1 MDNSPIIFVIFGAT
15 GDLMQRKLVP
25 SIYRLINRGDIGPI
39 HIIGVGRRP
48 LSSDSFRTSLH
59 EALVKSVSAI
69 DDSVWK
75 RLADATEYLEGR
87 FEDQKTYRHIK
98 SLVTGLDDMHHAC
111 VPRYFYL
118 ATPPVHYETI
128 LKNLGDSGLSEGC
141 IDPDA
146 AKTLGKNIG
155 INSTKILIEKP
166 FGNDLSTARN
176 MEKLLSSIF
185 QEQQIYRIDHYLGK
199 ETVQNIL
206 ALRFANGMFDPTWN
220 SEFIDH
226 VQIAL
231 AEEDGVGQ
239 RGAFYDGVGAL
250 RDVVQNHMLEM
261 LAVTAMEQPKA
272 FESTSIRDARIEVL
286 KHILPVE
293 DVKNHTVRGQY
304 KGYREEKQIA
314 EDSKTETFF
323 AGKFFIDTPRW
334 NGVPFYLRTGKML
347 KTKVTEISLHYKKPV
362 CTGDVCFFRPD
373 DVMRNVLSLRI
384 QPDEGITLRLMV
396 KEPGFGMRTAPTK
409 MEFCYA
415 DTFKNA
421 SAPEPYERLLLD
433 ALRGDQ
439 TLFARTDGIDAS
451 WSLVTGILNSWE
463 FSGQPLHS
471 YSTGTWGPKESDDLT
486 QKDGRVWFLGSEL

>member
-1 MDNSPIIFVIFGAT
+1 MNKNPIIFVIFGAT

-25 SIYRLINRGDIGPI
+25 SLYRLVKRGDIGQI
-39 HIIGVGRRP
+39 HVIGVGRRP
-48 LSSDSFRTSLH
+48 LSGDSFRTFLH
-59 EALVKSVSAI
+59 DALLKSVSTI
-69 DDSVWK
+69 DDTVWK
-75 RLADATEYLEGR
+75 KVADATEYLEGR
-87 FEDQKTYRHIK
+87 FEDEKTYLHIK
-98 SLVTGLDDMHHAC
+98 NLVTGFDALHHAC

-118 ATPPVHYETI
+118 ATPPVHCETI

-141 IDPDA
+141 VDRD
-146 AKTLGKNIG
+146 KGEMHGEHIG

-176 MEKLLSSIF
+176 LEKLLSSIF

-226 VQIAL
+226 VQITL
-231 AEEDGVGQ
+231 SESDGVGQ

-250 RDVVQNHMLEM
+250 RDVVQNHMFEM
-261 LAVTAMEQPKA
+261 LAVTAMEQPHA
-272 FESTSIRDARIEVL
+272 FSSDAIRDARIEVL
-286 KHILPVE
+286 KHIVPLT
-293 DVKNHTVRGQY
+293 DVNRSTVRGQY
-304 KGYREEKQIA
+304 DGYTKEKQISK
-314 EDSKTETFF
+314 DSKTETFF

-347 KTKVTEISLHYKKPV
+347 KTKVTEISLHYKKPI

-396 KEPGFGMRTAPTK
+396 KEPGFGMRVTPTK
-409 MEFCYA
+409 MEFCYR
-415 DTFKNA
+415 DTFGNTV
-421 SAPEPYERLLLD
+421 SPEPYERLLLD
-433 ALRGDQ
+433 ALKGDQ

-451 WSLVTGILNSWE
+451 WSLVTGILNAWE
-463 FSGQPLHS
+463 YAKQPLFS
-471 YSTGTWGPKESDDLT
+471 YKRGTWGPEEAEDFI
-486 QKDGRVWFLGSEL
+486 QKDGKAWFLGNE

>member
-1 MDNSPIIFVIFGAT
+1 MNSSPIILVIFGAT

-25 SIYRLINRGDIGPI
+25 AMYRLLKRKDIGRI
-39 HIIGVGRRP
+39 HLVAVGRRS
-48 LSSDSFRTSLH
+48 LSKSDFCTFLYD
-59 EALVKSVSAI
+59 ALKKNVLQI
-69 DDSVWK
+69 DEILWK
-75 RLADATEYLEGR
+75 QIEEDISYIEGH
-87 FEDQKTYRHIK
+87 FEDEKTYAAIK
-98 SLVTGLDDMHHAC
+98 ILVAKADDAYKAC

-128 LKNLGDSGLSEGC
+128 LKKLAESGLSEGC
-141 IDPDA
+141 VTSNIQQ
-146 AKTLGKNIG
+146 KRGENIG

-166 FGNDLSTARN
+166 FGNDLSTARSL
-176 MEKLLSSIF
+176 EKLLSSIF

-206 ALRFANGMFDPTWN
+206 ALRFANGIFDPTWN

-231 AEEDGVGQ
+231 AESDGVGD

-250 RDVVQNHMLEM
+250 RDVVQNHMFEM
-261 LAVTAMEQPKA
+261 LAVTAMEQPHA
-272 FESTSIRDARIEVL
+272 FTADSIRDARIEVL
-286 KHILPVE
+286 KHILPV
-293 DVKNHTVRGQY
+293 DDAMGQTVRGQY
-304 KGYREEKQIA
+304 QGYLLEKQIA
-314 EDSKTETFF
+314 RDSKTETFF
-323 AGKFFIDTPRW
+323 AGKFLVDTPRW
-334 NGVPFYLRTGKML
+334 NGVPFYLRTGKKL

-396 KEPGFGMRTAPTK
+396 KEPGFGMRVTPTK

-415 DTFKNA
+415 QAFGSTV
-421 SAPEPYERLLLD
+421 SPEPYERLLLD

-451 WSLVTGILNSWE
+451 WSLVTGILNAWE
-463 FSGQPLHS
+463 FSNQSLCS
-471 YSTGTWGPKESDDLT
+471 YKGGTWGPKESDDFI
-486 QKDGRVWFLGSEL
+486 QKDGRAWFLGSEA